1 MKHIED
7 QEVDSYTEEVKKYD
21 QISRLDP
28 WYTSLLLKVKR
39 QRSPR
44 TTCGRTE
51 NVPGKISGSTYSLYE
66 SVRFD
71 FID

>member
-1 MKHIED
+1 MWNWPRPFFQALVKHIED

-39 QRSPR
+39 Q
-44 TTCGRTE
+44 
-51 NVPGKISGSTYSLYE
+51 ISEDDL
-66 SVRFD
+66 R
-71 FID
+71 

>member
-39 QRSPR
+39 Q
-44 TTCGRTE
+44 
-51 NVPGKISGSTYSLYE
+51 ISEDDL
-66 SVRFD
+66 R
-71 FID
+71 